1 MNKESTKFLE
11 SLMGT
16 ASPSGFEE
24 QARKVI
30 RKELVEITDKVK
42 TDVLGN
48 LAGIKNASGS
58 PRVMLAGHCDE
69 IGFMI
74 KYITDE
80 GFLYFATIG
89 GMDPVIIPGQR
100 VIVHSAKGDIN
111 GVIGKNPIH
120 LMDAEEMKKQIK
132 IEDLW
137 IDIGTKNKKES
148 EKLVSV
154 GDPATFAVELVNL
167 NNKVMA
173 SKAFDDKIG
182 SFIVVE
188 TMRLLH
194 KKNVNAAVFGV
205 LTVQEEVGLRGATT
219 SSFDIEPDIGVA
231 IDVGFATDYPGINK
245 RKAGDVKLGAG
256 PILARGANINPK
268 LGRMLIDTAK
278 KYKIPYQMSGEPRGT
293 GTDANVMQ
301 LSKSGVAAALISIPL
316 RYMHTPVETLSI
328 LDAENTIKL
337 LAAFIADLPKHINFT
352 S

>member
-1 MNKESTKFLE
+1 MNKESIKFLE

-24 QARKVI
+24 PVQKVML
-30 RKELVEITDKVK
+30 KELSGITDETK

-48 LAGIKNASGS
+48 LAGIKNAGGT
-58 PRVMLAGHCDE
+58 PRIMLAGHCDE
-69 IGFMI
+69 IGLMI

-100 VIVHSAKGDIN
+100 VIVHSEKGDIK

-148 EKLVSV
+148 EKLVSI
-154 GDPATFAVELVNL
+154 GDPVTFDVELINL
-167 NNKVMA
+167 NNGVMA

-182 SFIVVE
+182 GFIVVE
-188 TMRLLH
+188 TMRQIY
-194 KKNVNAAVFGV
+194 KKTFNAAVFGV
-205 LTVQEEVGLRGATT
+205 STVQEEVGLRGAKI
-219 SSFDIEPDIGVA
+219 SSFDIEPDIGIA

-245 RKAGDVKLGAG
+245 RKAGDVKIGAG

-278 KYKIPYQMSGEPRGT
+278 KHKIPYQMSGEPRGT
-293 GTDANVMQ
+293 GTDANVIQ

-316 RYMHTPVETLSI
+316 RYVHTPVEMLSI
-328 LDAENTIKL
+328 SDAENTIKL
-337 LAAFIADLPKHINFT
+337 LVAFITDLPKKINFT
-352 S
+352 P

>member
-11 SLMGT
+11 SLMST
-16 ASPSGFEE
+16 ASPSGFEGPA
-24 QARKVI
+24 QKVVL
-30 RKELVEITDKVK
+30 KELTKITDKVK

-48 LAGIKNASGS
+48 LTGIKNAGGA

-69 IGFMI
+69 IGLMI

-100 VIVHSAKGDIN
+100 ILVHSRRGDIK

-120 LMDAEEMKKQIK
+120 LMDAEERKKQIK

-148 EKLVSV
+148 EKIVSI
-154 GDPATFAVELVNL
+154 GDPVTFDVKVMNL
-167 NNKVMA
+167 NNGIMA
-173 SKAFDDKIG
+173 SRAFDDKIG

-188 TMRLLH
+188 TMRQIY
-194 KKNVNAAVFGV
+194 KRRFNAAVFGV
-205 LTVQEEVGLRGATT
+205 STVQEEVGFRGAKI
-219 SSFDIEPDIGVA
+219 SSFGIEPDIGIA

-245 RKAGDVKLGAG
+245 KKAGDVKIGAG

-268 LGRMLIDTAK
+268 LGRMLIDTAEK
-278 KYKIPYQMSGEPRGT
+278 HKIPYQMSGEPRGT
-293 GTDANVMQ
+293 GTDANAIQ

-316 RYMHTPVETLSI
+316 RYMHTPVEVLSI
-328 LDAENTIKL
+328 SDVENAIKL
-337 LAAFIADLPKHINFT
+337 LASFIIDLPKKNNFIP
-352 S
+352 